1 LPAAESLIKIVAS
14 QKWLDALAEPV
25 QQLIRAALDGQ
36 PAEVKNALHG
46 VWLGHPLHPA
56 LIDLPLGSW
65 SVAFALDVAE
75 LIRGRK
81 KNDAAEFAI
90 SLGLA
95 GAVAAAIAGLA
106 DWSQVDG
113 RAKRI
118 GAAHGAM
125 NLGATAL
132 YALALVARKR
142 SRTQGIGVSM
152 LAYAVALSAAY
163 LGGHLVYGEQV
174 GVDHTATADRG
185 EPKKFVAVLPEK
197 DLRSGKPR
205 LVFADGVAVVLVKQ
219 EETIYALA
227 NTCTHLGGPLAEG
240 KLEGNTIRCPW
251 HGSRFC
257 LEDGRVVESPA
268 TFPERVFDVRIRD
281 GQIEIRAA
289 QGTYSSS

>member
-1 LPAAESLIKIVAS
+1 MTQHSDEGTRFAADVSALPAAESLIKIVAS
-14 QKWLDALAEPV
+14 QKWLDRLAEPV
-25 QQLIRAALDGQ
+25 QQLIRATLDGQ
-36 PAEVKNALHG
+36 PAEIKNALHG
-46 VWLGHPLHPA
+46 
-56 LIDLPLGSW
+56 
-65 SVAFALDVAE
+65 E

-90 SLGLA
+90 GLGLA

-152 LAYAVALSAAY
+152 LAYAIALSAAY

-174 GVDHTATADRG
+174 GVDHTATADQG

-197 DLRSGKPR
+197 DLRKGKPR
-205 LVFADGVAVVLVKQ
+205 LVMADGVAVVLVKQ
-219 EETIYALA
+219 DETIYALA

-268 TFPERVFDVRIRD
+268 TFPERVFDVRIRG
-281 GQIEIRAA
+281 GQIEIRA
-289 QGTYSSS
+289 QS